1 MPFPIN
7 SEEKLELEEILLGY
21 LRASSKVKL
30 AKLDVKKDNDQDNYQ
45 IMITFDVEEDFP
57 GNLTAALKP
66 FPTFV

>member
-21 LRASSKVKL
+21 LRDSSKVKL

-57 GNLTAALKP
+57 GSLTSALKP